1 MAVDPLP
8 RRTALPSAPARPVP
22 GHRGPARGGA
32 VGGWRARWRA
42 AARRVDAAT
51 PEHRDRSVDAL
62 RAFAI
67 LGVVL
72 GH

>member
-1 MAVDPLP
+1 MRETRLH
-8 RRTALPSAPARPVP
+8 TARQ
-22 GHRGPARGGA
+22 GIRQGA
-32 VGGWRARWRA
+32 E
-42 AARRVDAAT
+42 RVDAAT
-51 PEHRDRSVDAL
+51 PVERDRAVDAL